1 MSCSLHISPFH
12 GWGNSRTF
20 MSHSCMI
27 YLSWSRWHASEWM
40 GTRLSFWTLTGCLPY
55 LSHIWTAGLDKDR
68 MLTRGT
74 MVLTWGCLPFA
85 FEHSKLK
92 GLACR
97 QLCQV
102 ILFQAVHG
110 GMEQAKGSVQF
121 PCRNGWLDLAGARLY
136 RQRDWRWNCTFLYM
150 AIVGRQHW
158 TGRCG

>member
-1 MSCSLHISPFH
+1 MVLMETDADSEDFIPASRHPLFVHFRRQVALDQIRSHHARIARMSCSLHIFPFH
-12 GWGNSRTF
+12 GWGNSRTL

-74 MVLTWGCLPFA
+74 MVLTWGSWPFA

-102 ILFQAVHG
+102 ILF
-110 GMEQAKGSVQF
+110 
-121 PCRNGWLDLAGARLY
+121 
-136 RQRDWRWNCTFLYM
+136 
-150 AIVGRQHW
+150 
-158 TGRCG
+158 